1 MATKFQIGQ
10 VIKRKSDTVK
20 QAIIIIDII
29 PEVLPFYTKVWYI
42 TVNARGEMQK
52 GLKSVI
58 ENGFELVK

>member
-20 QAIIIIDII
+20 QAIVIIDII
-29 PEVLPFYTKVWYI
+29 PEVLPLCTKIWYI

-58 ENGFELVK
+58 EDDFELVK